1 MTGPTGRG
9 GGGQRKSWAP
19 GDKPQVGEA
28 LRDGGGCRG
37 WELEGYALVGP
48 QGLGPKGWDKGEGP
62 RKLGVGPRGGGLFM
76 TVDCIGN
83 LIRVSSIIQV
93 YFILYYFQCL
103 PNVRNAGTSKKSI
116 RSIKILLPNILI
128 CSTITILDWR

>member
-1 MTGPTGRG
+1 MAEPRGAGGRKNRG
-9 GGGQRKSWAP
+9 
-19 GDKPQVGEA
+19 PQVGEA
-28 LRDGGGCRG
+28 LSDGGGFRG
-37 WELEGYALVGP
+37 WALERCTFGGGP
-48 QGLGPKGWDKGEGP
+48 QGFGPKRWTLEVGP

-116 RSIKILLPNILI
+116 RSIKILLPNIFL
-128 CSTITILDWR
+128 L